1 MADRSKSAKKNG
13 RATEVNY
20 DKLNSEEL
28 RDQASQSLADF
39 AMGKIDT
46 DEMNARARK
55 STERARAIRR
65 AGTNPRKSREGGK
78 Q

>member
-1 MADRSKSAKKNG
+1 VTDAPKSPKRRR
-13 RATEVNY
+13 RAPSTSPDH
-20 DKLNSEEL
+20 DKLSLDQL

-55 STERARAIRR
+55 ATKRARDIQQEA
-65 AGTNPRKSREGGK
+65 KGK
-78 Q
+78 

>member
-1 MADRSKSAKKNG
+1 MTDAPKSAKRTRRG
-13 RATEVNY
+13 PSTTPDY
-20 DKLNSEEL
+20 DKLSLDQL

-55 STERARAIRR
+55 ATKRARAIRQD
-65 AGTNPRKSREGGK
+65 GGGE
-78 Q
+78 